1 MVRLLFGIITLLC
14 AAVLGS
20 RSADT
25 RNLDNIPSYHYKPFK
40 GPAHYYGAHQG
51 NIRSGK
57 VPDSSE
63 LPLPEMRAGTLAP
76 HVCGFNP
83 YTRECMDPENLCPGR
98 CMNFRYTYNVLYDC
112 RCLAI

>member
-1 MVRLLFGIITLLC
+1 MVRLFSCILLAVFVLCVFGQWKW
-14 AAVLGS
+14 AP
-20 RSADT
+20 
-25 RNLDNIPSYHYKPFK
+25 NHW
-40 GPAHYYGAHQG
+40 YGANQA

-57 VPDSSE
+57 VPEWSE
-63 LPLPEMRAGTLAP
+63 LPEPRMQGGTLAP

-83 YTRECMDPENLCPGR
+83 WTRECMDPENLCPGR